1 MDRAALDSLVDSAPR
16 EPGVY
21 IMKGREGEILYVGKA
36 KDLRSRLKN
45 YAGGT
50 DGRFMIPFLIGRLHD
65 VEFIVTATE
74 KEALLLENTLIKE
87 HRPRYNVDFRDDKAY
102 VHIRIDTRE
111 PFPRYQLVRRPR
123 KDGAR
128 YFGPFPSSASAR
140 QTLSFLHGLFPLRTC
155 RDTDFRGR
163 RRPCLEYQ
171 IRRCSAPCTG
181 LIGAGPYAAHVTDS
195 LAFLEGRERVLL
207 ADLRRRMEKAA
218 EALRFEEAARL
229 RDRIGAIERVLEKQ
243 HVFSMACHDRDVFG
257 IHGEENL
264 TQACLLFVRK
274 GKVTG
279 QHLFPPIRLA
289 LGREEILSALLK
301 RYYDGEVRIPRDILL
316 PAEIPDREVVSEW
329 LSERSGRRVALSVPQ
344 RGEPR
349 RLVEM
354 AVRNAR
360 NAAETAHSTG
370 FDPRAALEL
379 AVQKLDLKKIPERI
393 ECFDIAS
400 IGAEVAVGSKAV
412 FTAGRPD
419 RGRYRRYRIRTVEG
433 IDDYGMMYEVLR
445 RRLSGD
451 EELPGLIVVD
461 GGKGHLRV
469 ALSALRDTGTTGVD
483 VIALAKESREHRPG
497 GKEVRGDRVF
507 LPGRRDPLD
516 PARWPPLL
524 HLLQQVRDE
533 AHRFAQDYLHRRKTG
548 KDLSSALDGIP
559 GVGPTR
565 RKALLKA
572 LGSAAAVR
580 TADVPTLQKAGGI
593 GKKTAERIAAFF
605 RELPGGPAGS

>member
-1 MDRAALDSLVDSAPR
+1 MDRSALDAIVDSAPR
-16 EPGVY
+16 GPGVY
-21 IMKGREGEILYVGKA
+21 LMKGREGEVLYVGKA
-36 KDLRSRLKN
+36 KDLRSRLKS

-50 DGRFMIPFLIGRLHD
+50 DGRFMIPFLVGRLED

-102 VHIRIDTRE
+102 FHIRLDMRE

-140 QTLSFLHGLFPLRTC
+140 ETLSFLHGLFPLRTC

-181 LIGAGPYAAHVTDS
+181 LIEAGPYAALVSDS

-207 ADLRRRMEKAA
+207 GDLRRRMEKAA
-218 EALRFEEAARL
+218 EALRFEEAALL

-243 HVFSMACHDRDVFG
+243 HVLSMTHRDRDVFG
-257 IHGEENL
+257 IHGEEHL
-264 TQACLLFVRK
+264 TRACVLFVRK

-279 QHLFPPIRLA
+279 QLLFPPIRLA
-289 LGREEILSALLK
+289 LDREEILSALLK
-301 RYYDGEVRIPRDILL
+301 RYYDGEVLIPPEILL
-316 PAEIPDREVVSEW
+316 PVDIPDREVVAEW
-329 LSERSGRRVALSVPQ
+329 LSDRSGRRVALSVPR

-349 RLVEM
+349 KLVEM
-354 AVRNAR
+354 AVRNALQVAR
-360 NAAETAHSTG
+360 APGS
-370 FDPRAALEL
+370 DPRRALEL
-379 AVQKLDLKKIPERI
+379 AAEKLSLNRIPERI

-400 IGAEVAVGSKAV
+400 LGAEVAVGSKVA
-412 FTAGRPD
+412 FREGRPD
-419 RGRYRRYRIRTVEG
+419 RGRYRRYRVRTVEG

-445 RRLSGD
+445 RRLSGS
-451 EELPGLIVVD
+451 EEPPDLIVVD

-469 ALSALRDTGTTGVD
+469 ALSALRDTGVKD
-483 VIALAKESREHRPG
+483 VEVVALAKESREHPPG
-497 GKEVRGDRVF
+497 GREPRGDRVF
-507 LPGRRDPLD
+507 LPGRKDALD
-516 PARWPPLL
+516 PSRWPPLL

-533 AHRFAQDYLHRRKTG
+533 AHRFAQAYLHQRKA
-548 KDLSSALDGIP
+548 KNDLTSALDKIP
-559 GVGPTR
+559 GVGPGR
-565 RKALLKA
+565 REALLKA

-580 TADVPTLQKAGGI
+580 KADVPTLQKAGGI

-605 RELPGGPAGS
+605 RESPGGPAGS

>member
-1 MDRAALDSLVDSAPR
+1 MDRATLDALVDGAPR
-16 EPGVY
+16 GPGVY
-21 IMKGREGEILYVGKA
+21 LMKGRDGEVLYVGKA
-36 KDLRSRLKN
+36 RDIRSRLRS

-50 DGRFMIPFLIGRLHD
+50 DGRFMIPFLVGRLDD

-102 VHIRIDTRE
+102 FHIRIDPRE

-128 YFGPFPSSASAR
+128 YFGPFPSSTSAR
-140 QTLSFLHGLFPLRTC
+140 ETLSFLHGLFPLRTC
-155 RDTDFRGR
+155 RDADFRGR

-181 LIGAGPYAAHVTDS
+181 LIEAGPYAALVRDS

-218 EALRFEEAARL
+218 EDLLFEEAARL

-243 HVFSMACHDRDVFG
+243 YVLSMTHRDRDVFG
-257 IHGEENL
+257 IHGEEGL
-264 TQACLLFVRK
+264 TQVCLLFVRK

-279 QHLFPPIRLA
+279 QLLFPPIRLA
-289 LGREEILSALLK
+289 LEREEILSALLK
-301 RYYDGEVRIPRDILL
+301 RYYEGEVRIPPEILL
-316 PAEIPDREVVSEW
+316 PVDIPDREVVSEW
-329 LSERSGRRVALSVPQ
+329 LGERRGRGVTISLPQ

-349 RLVEM
+349 KLVEM
-354 AVRNAR
+354 AGRNAE
-360 NAAETAHSTG
+360 NALRAARSPG
-370 FDPRAALEL
+370 SDPRRALEL
-379 AVQKLDLKKIPERI
+379 AAEKLSLKKIPERI

-400 IGAEVAVGSKAV
+400 LGADVAVGSKVA
-412 FTAGRPD
+412 FREGRPD

-445 RRLSGD
+445 RRLSGN
-451 EELPGLIVVD
+451 EEPPNLIVVD

-469 ALSALRDTGTTGVD
+469 ALSALRDTGVKD
-483 VIALAKESREHRPG
+483 VEVVALAKESREHPAGR
-497 GKEVRGDRVF
+497 KESRGDRVF
-507 LPGRRDPLD
+507 LPGRKDPLD
-516 PARWPPLL
+516 PSRWPPLL
-524 HLLQQVRDE
+524 YLLQQVRDE
-533 AHRFAQDYLHRRKTG
+533 AHRFAQAYLHQRKAK
-548 KDLSSALDGIP
+548 KDLSSVLEGIP
-559 GVGPTR
+559 GIGPTR
-565 RKALLKA
+565 LKALLST

-605 RELPGGPAGS
+605 RKLPGGPAGS